1 MDQPSIPVGQP
12 RTALITGASSGI
24 GGAFT
29 RLLAREGWHVVAV
42 GRDRGRLDALAEEVG
57 AEVLVADLLDAHDL
71 AAVEDRVRAGVQL
84 LVNNAGYTT
93 YGSFADLG
101 LEPELGQLTLH
112 TAVPLRL
119 CHAAAQTMA
128 PGSRIINIASLAGLS
143 AAPGLASYAASKA
156 ALISLSESLHHELRS
171 KQVTVT
177 CVCAGYTRTELQTR
191 AGVDASA
198 LPSPMW
204 ATPEFVATKALSASE
219 RGHALVIPGRL
230 NALTATLMRHLPRSV
245 ARRAA
250 ANTYGKV
257 QPLEQILTAH

>member
-112 TAVPLRL
+112 TAVPLR
-119 CHAAAQTMA
+119 
-128 PGSRIINIASLAGLS
+128 
-143 AAPGLASYAASKA
+143 
-156 ALISLSESLHHELRS
+156 
-171 KQVTVT
+171 
-177 CVCAGYTRTELQTR
+177 
-191 AGVDASA
+191 
-198 LPSPMW
+198 
-204 ATPEFVATKALSASE
+204 
-219 RGHALVIPGRL
+219 
-230 NALTATLMRHLPRSV
+230 
-245 ARRAA
+245 
-250 ANTYGKV
+250 
-257 QPLEQILTAH
+257 